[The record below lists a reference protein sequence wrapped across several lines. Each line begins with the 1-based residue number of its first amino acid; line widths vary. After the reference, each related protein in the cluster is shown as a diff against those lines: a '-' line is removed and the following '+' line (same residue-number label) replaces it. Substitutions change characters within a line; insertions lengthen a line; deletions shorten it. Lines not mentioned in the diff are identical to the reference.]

1 MNSINY
7 TNVLNGTTKRAIGP
21 SLCLPSTL
29 ETKIFHSHLLMLKLE
44 SNRPKMSVNWKSKTM
59 VKETL
64 INSEKM
70 EILQLQKLIKNK
82 REVET
87 EKNLKIPKIT
97 KKIIQAFTII
107 QLMSKIA
114 KKITKMVIRAG
125 SMIVLVKTI

>member
-1 MNSINY
+1 
-7 TNVLNGTTKRAIGP
+7 
-21 SLCLPSTL
+21 
-29 ETKIFHSHLLMLKLE
+29 
-44 SNRPKMSVNWKSKTM
+44 
-59 VKETL
+59 
-64 INSEKM
+64 M

-97 KKIIQAFTII
+97 KKIIRASTII

-114 KKITKMVIRAG
+114 KRITKMVIRAG